1 MHWLKKAAIIAA
13 SIVFFLL
20 VGFILNIVGFINGE
34 SQGYEMGKIE
44 GSDEGYSQGYDEGEV
59 EGYEQGQVEGYDE
72 GQAEGY
78 AAGRAVA
85 AGEEVLINPSYQEMK
100 DFLEADN
107 TDDNP
112 WVEGEYEGPDLVAD
126 INNNAEAQGF
136 RAALVYIEFPKGAY
150 SLLAFE
156 TTDKGLI
163 YIEPQDDR
171 EVKVEV
177 GVKYWEDNGYG
188 KTDWD
193 DTIKEV
199 VVSW

>member
-1 MHWLKKAAIIAA
+1 M
-13 SIVFFLL
+13 
-20 VGFILNIVGFINGE
+20 
-34 SQGYEMGKIE
+34 
-44 GSDEGYSQGYDEGEV
+44 
-59 EGYEQGQVEGYDE
+59 
-72 GQAEGY
+72 
-78 AAGRAVA
+78 
-85 AGEEVLINPSYQEMK
+85 
-100 DFLEADN
+100 
-107 TDDNP
+107 
-112 WVEGEYEGPDLVAD
+112 
-126 INNNAEAQGF
+126 
-136 RAALVYIEFPKGAY
+136 
-150 SLLAFE
+150 LAFE